1 MSKDFDCQAPV
12 AFHALPAYLAAVM
25 FGNSH
30 VHLIGSTNY
39 DGKTLCGKQPKMKLN
54 YVARPATCKDC
65 CARFRDGQRI

>member
-1 MSKDFDCQAPV
+1 MSKDFDRQAPV
-12 AFHALPAYLAAVM
+12 AFQALPAYLAAVK

-39 DGKTLCGKQPKMKLN
+39 SGKTLCGKQPKMALS
-54 YVARPATCKDC
+54 YVNTRANCKDC